1 MENEAASAPLAPHD
15 TKKRVFSIISSA
27 SGNLVEWYDFYAYA
41 FTSIYFASQFFPSD
55 GDVVLELLKS
65 SAVFFIGFLMR
76 PIGGWLF
83 GFIADRYGRKRSL
96 LISIVM
102 MCSGSF
108 LIAIL
113 PTYETIGM
121 TAAVLLLLLRML
133 QGLSVGGEYGT
144 TATYMSEVALKNRR
158 GFFSSFQYATLIGGQ
173 LLASLVM
180 FVLALYLTED
190 QLKAWGWRIPFAIG
204 GLGAIVAIYLRRS
217 LHETTTKE
225 SRSKKQAG
233 SLKELLCNHGKTFL
247 LVIGFTAGGSLTFYT
262 YTTYMQKYLITTTG
276 FDKHTATTVMTAALF
291 VFMLVQPIFGS
302 LADKI
307 GTKASLL
314 IWSVLS
320 IICTIPALKVIGSTN
335 NTWVAL
341 LVIIGMLCVMSFYTS
356 VSGIVKAEM
365 FPASIRAM
373 GVGLSYAIANALFGG
388 SAESVALELK
398 KIGHESVFHFYIVGM
413 MIIAFIA
420 IFLMPDARK
429 GGYLQGDDIH

>member
-1 MENEAASAPLAPHD
+1 MANEAVLAPHD
-15 TKKRVFSIISSA
+15 TRKRIFAIVSSA
-27 SGNLVEWYDFYAYA
+27 SGNLVEWYDFYVYS

-55 GDVVLELLKS
+55 GNVVAQLLK
-65 SAVFFIGFLMR
+65 AAGVFAIGFLMR

-83 GFIADRYGRKRSL
+83 GFIADRYGRKRSM
-96 LISIVM
+96 LISVFM
-102 MCSGSF
+102 MCGGSF

-121 TAAVLLLLLRML
+121 AAAILLLLLRML

-158 GFFSSFQYATLIGGQ
+158 GFFSSFQYTTLIGGQ
-173 LLASLVM
+173 LLASLVI
-180 FVLALYLTED
+180 FILALYLTED

-217 LHETTTKE
+217 LHETTTEE

-233 SLKELLCNHGKTFL
+233 SLIELLRNHRKAFF

-276 FDKHTATTVMTAALF
+276 FDKHTATTIMTAALF
-291 VFMLVQPIFGS
+291 VFMLLQPLFGA

-307 GTKASLL
+307 GTKTSLL
-314 IWSVLS
+314 VWSALS
-320 IICTIPALKVIGSTN
+320 IIFTIPGLRMIAGTN
-335 NTWVAL
+335 DTTIAL
-341 LVIIGMLCVMSFYTS
+341 LIIIGMLCIMSFYTS
-356 VSGIVKAEM
+356 ISGIVKAEM
-365 FPASIRAM
+365 FPASVRAM

-388 SAESVALELK
+388 SAEYVALGLK
-398 KIGHESVFHFYIVGM
+398 NMGYESLFYFYITGM

-420 IFLMPDARK
+420 ALLMPDARK
-429 GGYLQGDDIH
+429 KGYLQGDGIH